1 MGKRKIPK
9 EISALSQEFVSK
21 VSQLYGNRLSKVIL
35 FGSYARGEQHEES
48 DVDYLVVLN
57 DDEIKSYH
65 EIDNL
70 SPLTSDLGLKY
81 GFWISAIP
89 YTNKKLY
96 FGNTPLGFNVIQEGI
111 EL

>member
-1 MGKRKIPK
+1 MSTKGIPK

-21 VSQLYGNRLSKVIL
+21 VSQLYGKRLNKVIL

-48 DVDYLVVLN
+48 DVDYMVVLN
-57 DDEIKSYH
+57 DEEIRSYN
-65 EIDNL
+65 EINML
-70 SPLTSDLGLKY
+70 APISSDLGMKY

-89 YTNKKLY
+89 YTNNKLF
-96 FGNTPLGFNVIQEGI
+96 FGETPLGKNVIREGI

>member
-1 MGKRKIPK
+1 MSKRKVPQA
-9 EISALSQEFVSK
+9 ISALTEEFVSK
-21 VSQLYGNRLSKVIL
+21 VSQLYGSRLNKVIL

-57 DDEIKSYH
+57 DEEIKSYG
-65 EIDNL
+65 EINKM
-70 SPLTSDLGLKY
+70 SPIMSDLGLKY
-81 GFWISAIP
+81 GFWVSAIP

-96 FGNTPLGFNVIQEGI
+96 LGDTPLGANVIQEGI

>member
-1 MGKRKIPK
+1 MSDRKVP
-9 EISALSQEFVSK
+9 EAISALTEEFVNG
-21 VSQLYGNRLSKVIL
+21 VSQLYGNRLDKVIL

-57 DDEIKSYH
+57 DEEIKSYS
-65 EIDNL
+65 EISNL
-70 SPLTSDLGLKY
+70 SPLMTDLGLKY
-81 GFWISAIP
+81 GFWVSAIP

-96 FGNTPLGFNVIQEGI
+96 TGNTPLGFNIIQEGI